1 MRNVLTISGLKGGTG
16 KSVTALNLS
25 ASVAL
30 YGKKVLLVDCD
41 PQACVSQWRKID
53 SNGNDHDLAQV
64 LAGKISVPEAV
75 SGTDIDGLY
84 ILPAGFDLFSISLK
98 LTRRIDNEKLL
109 RLVIDEIRHDY
120 DIIILDAPSS
130 CGYLSLAALTAAD
143 WLAAVV
149 TPNNDWVSDFYSLMR
164 IVRYIRRS
172 HNIPLGVAGILFNRC
187 NSEKQMEN
195 CSVPEVLEQIRPLI
209 YKTMIPDD
217 EILNKKQASL
227 SPLSLYDIK
236 AQASQAY
243 LGIAREIICAFNLK

>member
-25 ASVAL
+25 ASLAL

-41 PQACVSQWRKID
+41 PQARASQWRKLD
-53 SNGNDHDLAQV
+53 SKENDHDLAQV
-64 LAGKISVPEAV
+64 LAARIGVPDAV
-75 SGTDIDGLY
+75 SGTDIDGLD
-84 ILPAGFDLFSISLK
+84 ILPAGFGLFSISRK

-109 RLVIDEIRHDY
+109 RLIIDEIKHDY
-120 DIIILDAPSS
+120 DIVILDAPSS
-130 CGYLSLAALTAAD
+130 CGYLSIAALTAAD

-149 TPNNDWVSDFYSLMR
+149 IPDEDWVSDFHSLIR
-164 IVRYIRRS
+164 IVRYIRQS
-172 HNIPLGVAGILFNRC
+172 HNTPLGIAGILFNRC
-187 NSEKQMEN
+187 NSEKQMQN
-195 CSVPEVLEQIRPLI
+195 GAVPEVFEKIRPLI

-217 EILNKKQASL
+217 EMLDKKPPSL
-227 SPLSLYDIK
+227 GPLSLYDIK

>member
-16 KSVTALNLS
+16 KSTTALNLS

-41 PQACVSQWRKID
+41 PQAHVSQWRKTD
-53 SNGNDHDLAQV
+53 SNGNDYNLAQV
-64 LAGKISVPEAV
+64 LAGRIRVPDAV
-75 SGTDIDGLY
+75 YGTDIDGLY

-98 LTRRIDNEKLL
+98 LSKHMDNEKLV
-109 RLVIDEIRHDY
+109 RLVIDEIKHDY
-120 DIIILDAPSS
+120 DLIILDAPSS
-130 CGYLSLAALTAAD
+130 CGYLSLAAMTAAD

-149 TPNNDWVSDFYSLMR
+149 IPNENWVNDFYSLIR
-164 IVRYIRRS
+164 IVRYIRTS
-172 HNIPLGVAGILFNRC
+172 HNTPLGIAGILFNRC
-187 NSEKQMEN
+187 NSEKQMEHRA
-195 CSVPEVLEQIRPLI
+195 VPEVLEQIRPLI

-217 EILNKKQASL
+217 EMLDKEGASL

-243 LGIAREIICAFNLK
+243 LGIAREIIGSFNLK